1 LSTRNVGVASYVIP
15 GTVVTLHSD
24 AVDNSPSTYF
34 ALRRPAVSKRSATVL
49 RANFALDEAVGDE

>member
-1 LSTRNVGVASYVIP
+1 VASYVIP